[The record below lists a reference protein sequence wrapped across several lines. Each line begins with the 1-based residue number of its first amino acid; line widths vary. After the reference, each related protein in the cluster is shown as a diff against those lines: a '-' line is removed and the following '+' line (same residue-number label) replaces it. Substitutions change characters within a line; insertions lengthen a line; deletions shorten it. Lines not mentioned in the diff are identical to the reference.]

1 MTTKPL
7 RVGIIGVGW
16 GSVVQTPA
24 FRLVPEFE
32 VVALC
37 SRRQESVV
45 AAGEKLGIAD
55 TSTDWEAFVQR
66 SDLDVI
72 SVATPVDLH
81 LTQTLA
87 AISAGKHVLVEKPV
101 GLTSA
106 ETGQMLSAAQAAGVC
121 HAVCFESRWEPSRLA
136 VWQHVASGS
145 LGQPFLAA
153 ARSGADFWHPTR
165 AMQSEWMYSTA
176 AGGGYLMGMG
186 SHDLD
191 FLCALF
197 GEPVEVCADVRTNV
211 PTRVRADGSTLN
223 VDADDTSVV
232 LIRFASGMVAS
243 VITTAIAYGQNFR
256 SFEAFGSDGSIAYNG
271 ALMAE
276 HEPVVTANTVGSD
289 GAVDIEPVRRMPRGG
304 GEVPKRRAAGAIKA
318 LALMLEEWLPAFE
331 GKPTTAP
338 TLVDGHRVATIIDA
352 ARRSAT
358 THGPCC
364 AKQVA

>member
-1 MTTKPL
+1 MPSTPL
-7 RVGIIGVGW
+7 RVGIVGVGW

-37 SRRQESVV
+37 SRRAESVQ
-45 AAGEKLGIAD
+45 AAGQKLEISD
-55 TSTDWEAFVQR
+55 VSTDWEAFVQR
-66 SDLDVI
+66 PDLDVI
-72 SVATPVDLH
+72 SIATPVDLH
-81 LTQTLA
+81 LSQTLA
-87 AISAGKHVLVEKPV
+87 AIAAGKHVLVEKPV
-101 GLTSA
+101 GLTSS
-106 ETGQMLSAAQAAGVC
+106 ETGQMLNAAQAAGVC

-136 VWQHVASGS
+136 VWEHVAAGN
-145 LGQPFLAA
+145 LGKPFLAA

-197 GEPVEVCADVRTNV
+197 GEPVEVCADVRTSV
-211 PTRVRADGSTLN
+211 PQRTRSDGSTFD

-232 LIRFASGMVAS
+232 MIRFASGLVAS

-256 SFEAFGSDGSIAYNG
+256 SFEAFGADGSIAYNG

-276 HEPVVTANTVGSD
+276 TEPLVTANHVGTD
-289 GAVDIEPVRRMPRGG
+289 GSVEIGPIRRMPRSG
-304 GEVPKRRAAGAIKA
+304 GEPPKRRAAGAIKA

-338 TLVDGHRVATIIDA
+338 TLVDGHRVAMIIDA

-358 THGPCC
+358 GEGW
-364 AKQVA
+364 VRL